1 MVKKCQWKTGMLLKM
16 DIYSEDNTFDTS
28 KPGHFNNLRGYFY
41 YETVTLKL
49 IEEESQC
56 KNKVLWLFFTSFR

>member
-1 MVKKCQWKTGMLLKM
+1 MVKKRQRKTRILSKM
-16 DIYSEDNTFDTS
+16 DLYSEDDTFGTS
-28 KPGHFNNLRGYFY
+28 KPGNFNGLRGNFY

-56 KNKVLWLFFTSFR
+56 

>member
-1 MVKKCQWKTGMLLKM
+1 MTDLTLANLE
-16 DIYSEDNTFDTS
+16 ILS
-28 KPGHFNNLRGYFY
+28 LRGNFY

-56 KNKVLWLFFTSFR
+56 QNKKLLFFFTSFRW

>member
-1 MVKKCQWKTGMLLKM
+1 MTHSTIVNLEIL
-16 DIYSEDNTFDTS
+16 S
-28 KPGHFNNLRGYFY
+28 LRGNFY

-56 KNKVLWLFFTSFR
+56 QK

>member
-1 MVKKCQWKTGMLLKM
+1 M
-16 DIYSEDNTFDTS
+16 DLYSEDDTFDTS
-28 KPGHFNNLRGYFY
+28 KPGNFNGLRGNFY

-56 KNKVLWLFFTSFR
+56 QNKALWRFFTSFR

>member
-1 MVKKCQWKTGMLLKM
+1 MG
-16 DIYSEDNTFDTS
+16 IYTSEDDTFGTT
-28 KPGHFNNLRGYFY
+28 KPGNFNCQRGNFY

-56 KNKVLWLFFTSFR
+56 EKKCCGYFPIL